1 MKKLFI
7 WIALFVCLGMSVSG
21 EIMDSIITVTYDNN
35 PYKDGLE
42 TGWGFSCI
50 IKGLEKTIL
59 FDTGGDGKR
68 LLANMKKLGIDPKQ
82 IDIIVLSHIHGD
94 HVGGLHSVLRK
105 NPEAIVYLPISF
117 PDSFKDEVKG
127 YGAKVIE
134 VQRSLKICENVHS
147 TGELGTGIKEQS
159 LIVRTD
165 KGLIVITGCA
175 HPGIVEILIKAKE
188 LMKDNILLVMGG
200 YHLGGKGKGELEKI
214 VSSFKK
220 LGVRY
225 TGPCHCT
232 GDAARE
238 LFKKEYQ
245 KNFINVGVG
254 KVITTEDLK

>member
-1 MKKLFI
+1 LKYQCLEGQEIQLYQSFI
-7 WIALFVCLGMSVSG
+7 SV
-21 EIMDSIITVTYDNN
+21 IYDNN
-35 PYKDGLE
+35 SYKEGLE
-42 TGWGFSCI
+42 TGWGFSCV

-59 FDTGGDGKR
+59 FDTGGDGQR
-68 LLANMKKLGIDPKQ
+68 LLANIKKLGIDPKQ
-82 IDIIVLSHIHGD
+82 IDVIVLSHIHED
-94 HVGGLHSVLRK
+94 HVGGLNSFLRK
-105 NPEAIVYLPISF
+105 NTHAIIYLPISF
-117 PDSFKDEVKG
+117 PQSFKDEVKG
-127 YGAKVIE
+127 YGAKVVE
-134 VQRSLKICENVHS
+134 VHKPLKICENVYS

-175 HPGIVEILIKAKE
+175 HPGVVEILNKVRD
-188 LMKDNILLVMGG
+188 LMKDNFLLLMGG

-225 TGPCHCT
+225 IGPCHCA
-232 GDAARE
+232 GDTARE
-238 LFKKEYQ
+238 VLKEEYQ